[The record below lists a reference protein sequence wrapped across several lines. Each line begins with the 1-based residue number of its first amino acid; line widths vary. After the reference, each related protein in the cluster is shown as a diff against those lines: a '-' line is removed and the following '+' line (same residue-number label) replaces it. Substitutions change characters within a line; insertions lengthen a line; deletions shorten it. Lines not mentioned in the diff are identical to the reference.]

1 MTDSPTPFNN
11 DSRSA
16 QFSLGGNSSP
26 ANPVGYNG
34 SPLAA
39 SQMDMLQLPMAIEN
53 DVNPCDRSDRSG
65 WG

>member
-39 SQMDMLQLPMAIEN
+39 SQMD
-53 DVNPCDRSDRSG
+53 RK
-65 WG
+65 

>member
-39 SQMDMLQLPMAIEN
+39 SQMESEN
-53 DVNPCDRSDRSG
+53 IS
-65 WG
+65 